1 MEEPTVRSYRI
12 RGTRITGPQ
21 QLALDTYWDQYG
33 IEHSQQV
40 LDIPAIF
47 PTSQK
52 VVMEIG
58 FGMGEATALI
68 ARDFPDT
75 GFFAVDVHRPGVGK
89 LFSLIQEHQ
98 LKNLRVIQGDGVNQ
112 DSIRQILQNLK
123 DRKIS
128 ACNIVFGMGG
138 KLLQADLDR
147 DTMEAAMKCS
157 STTVNGRKI
166 DVYKQPITDSKKNSK
181 RGELTLVIENGEY
194 KTIRVEDKT
203 DAQEEV
209 LQLVYEN
216 GKLYNIPSLDE
227 IRQRVNNTFIY

>member
-21 QLALDTYWDQYG
+21 QLALDKYWDQYG
-33 IEHSQQV
+33 IEQSQQI
-40 LDIPAIF
+40 LDIPSIF

-98 LKNLRVIQGDGVNQ
+98 LKNLRVIQGDAHLVMHDMFA
-112 DSIRQILQNLK
+112 DS
-123 DRKIS
+123 
-128 ACNIVFGMGG
+128 
-138 KLLQADLDR
+138 
-147 DTMEAAMKCS
+147 
-157 STTVNGRKI
+157 
-166 DVYKQPITDSKKNSK
+166 
-181 RGELTLVIENGEY
+181 
-194 KTIRVEDKT
+194 
-203 DAQEEV
+203 
-209 LQLVYEN
+209 
-216 GKLYNIPSLDE
+216 SLDGVHLFFPDPWPKKRHNKRRIVNE
-227 IRQRVNNTFIY
+227 NFLQQVASKVKKGGFIHIATDWVPYAEWIDEVFAASTLFTGGRVARPEWRPLTRFEGQGITKDHQVNDFRFIKN

>member
-33 IEHSQQV
+33 IEQSIKR
-40 LDIPAIF
+40 LDIHSIF

-89 LFSLIQEHQ
+89 LFSLIKEHQ
-98 LKNLRVIQGDGVNQ
+98 LKNLRVIQGDAHLVMH
-112 DSIRQILQNLK
+112 DM
-123 DRKIS
+123 
-128 ACNIVFGMGG
+128 F
-138 KLLQADLDR
+138 AD
-147 DTMEAAMKCS
+147 A
-157 STTVNGRKI
+157 
-166 DVYKQPITDSKKNSK
+166 
-181 RGELTLVIENGEY
+181 
-194 KTIRVEDKT
+194 
-203 DAQEEV
+203 
-209 LQLVYEN
+209 
-216 GKLYNIPSLDE
+216 SLDGVHLFFPDPWPKKRHNKRRIVNE
-227 IRQRVNNTFIY
+227 NFLQQVASKLKPGGFIHIATDWVPYAEWIDEVFDATTLFTGGRVARPDWRPLTRFEGQGITKDHQVNDFRFVKV

>member
-33 IEHSQQV
+33 IEQSIQR
-40 LDIPAIF
+40 LDIPTIF

-89 LFSLIQEHQ
+89 LFSLIKEHQ
-98 LKNLRVIQGDGVNQ
+98 LQNLRVIQGDAHLVMH
-112 DSIRQILQNLK
+112 DM
-123 DRKIS
+123 
-128 ACNIVFGMGG
+128 F
-138 KLLQADLDR
+138 AD
-147 DTMEAAMKCS
+147 A
-157 STTVNGRKI
+157 
-166 DVYKQPITDSKKNSK
+166 
-181 RGELTLVIENGEY
+181 
-194 KTIRVEDKT
+194 
-203 DAQEEV
+203 
-209 LQLVYEN
+209 
-216 GKLYNIPSLDE
+216 SLDGVHLFFPDPWPKKRHNKRRIVNE
-227 IRQRVNNTFIY
+227 NFLQQVASKLKPGGFIHIATDWAPYAEWIDEVFAATTLFTGGRVARPDWRPLTRFEGQGITKDHQVNDFRFIKS